1 MKFTTFAFPT
11 MVDRIN
17 GKTRLS
23 TDEKSVNECLGILL
37 RTRPGE
43 LMGEPGY
50 GCNLIN
56 RIYQYN
62 GVILAD
68 LCKEDIM
75 EAASIWEKRCTINK
89 DDIQIIRK
97 GRYVYIYILYT
108 NLITGTIEELEVN
121 LDYTTDTTYY

>member
-1 MKFTTFAFPT
+1 MKYTTFSFPT

-17 GKTRLS
+17 GKTKLS
-23 TDEKSVNECLGILL
+23 TDEKSINECLGILL

-43 LMGEPGY
+43 LIGEPGY

-62 GVILAD
+62 GVILSE
-68 LCKEDIM
+68 LCKEDII

-89 DDIQIIRK
+89 DDITIIRK
-97 GRYVYIYILYT
+97 DRYVYIYILYT
-108 NLITGTIEELEVN
+108 NVITGTVEELELN

>member
-11 MVDRIN
+11 MIDRIN

-97 GRYVYIYILYT
+97 DRYVYIYILYT

>member
-11 MVDRIN
+11 MIDRIN

-97 GRYVYIYILYT
+97 DRYVYIYILYT

-121 LDYTTDTTYY
+121 LDYTTDITYY

>member
-97 GRYVYIYILYT
+97 DRYVYIYILYT

>member
-1 MKFTTFAFPT
+1 MKYTTFAFPT

-23 TDEKSVNECLGILL
+23 TDEKSINECLGILL

-43 LMGEPGY
+43 LMGEPSY

-89 DDIQIIRK
+89 DDITIIRK
-97 GRYVYIYILYT
+97 DRYVYIYILYT
-108 NLITGTIEELEVN
+108 NLITGTIEELELN

>member
-1 MKFTTFAFPT
+1 
-11 MVDRIN
+11 
-17 GKTRLS
+17 
-23 TDEKSVNECLGILL
+23 
-37 RTRPGE
+37 
-43 LMGEPGY
+43 MGEPGY

>member
-1 MKFTTFAFPT
+1 MKYTTFAFPT

-17 GKTRLS
+17 GKTYLS

-43 LMGEPGY
+43 LMGEPEY

-62 GVILAD
+62 GVILPD
-68 LCKEDIM
+68 LCREDIIN
-75 EAASIWEKRCTINK
+75 AASRWEKRCLINP
-89 DDIQIIRK
+89 DDIQIVQQN
-97 GRYVYIYILYT
+97 RYVNIYIRYT
-108 NLITGTIEELEVN
+108 NLVRGTIEELELS
-121 LDYTTDTTYY
+121 LDSTTDTTYY

>member
-11 MVDRIN
+11 MIDRIN

-97 GRYVYIYILYT
+97 NRYVYIYILYT

>member
-1 MKFTTFAFPT
+1 MKYTTFAFPT

-23 TDEKSVNECLGILL
+23 TDEKSINECLGILL

-43 LMGEPGY
+43 LMGEPSY

-56 RIYQYN
+56 RIHQYN

-89 DDIQIIRK
+89 DDITIIRK
-97 GRYVYIYILYT
+97 DRYVYIYILYT
-108 NLITGTIEELEVN
+108 NIITGTIEELELN

>member
-1 MKFTTFAFPT
+1 MKYTTFAFPT

-23 TDEKSVNECLGILL
+23 TDEKSINECLGILL

-43 LMGEPGY
+43 LMGEPSY

-68 LCKEDIM
+68 LCKEDIV

-89 DDIQIIRK
+89 DDITIIRK
-97 GRYVYIYILYT
+97 DRYVYIYILYT
-108 NLITGTIEELEVN
+108 NLITGTIEELELN